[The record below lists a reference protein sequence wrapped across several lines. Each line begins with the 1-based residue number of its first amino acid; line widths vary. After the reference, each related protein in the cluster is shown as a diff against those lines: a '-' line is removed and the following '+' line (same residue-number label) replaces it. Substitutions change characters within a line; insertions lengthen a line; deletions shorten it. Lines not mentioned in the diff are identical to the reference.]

1 MPSLTEAQQQFFR
14 AIERLEK
21 AGARVQEKQAEHDK
35 LRKAYAQLDAENR
48 SLRALNA
55 KISERLE
62 RAIAQLRET
71 LEA

>member
-1 MPSLTEAQQQFFR
+1 MPSLNEAQQQFFR

-21 AGARVQEKQAEHDK
+21 ASARVQEKQAEHDK